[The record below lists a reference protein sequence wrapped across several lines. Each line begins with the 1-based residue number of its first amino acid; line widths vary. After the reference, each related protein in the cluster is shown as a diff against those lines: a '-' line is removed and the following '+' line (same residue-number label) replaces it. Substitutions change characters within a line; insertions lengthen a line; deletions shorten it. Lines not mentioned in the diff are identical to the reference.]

1 LAKVFTLTSRVDRL
15 EKDIENLRRDVAH
28 LSEIISQYSAK
39 IDVLVYAV
47 QSESDKTKMWVE
59 KELAKFER
67 RLPTGKEDE
76 K

>member
-1 LAKVFTLTSRVDRL
+1 LTDSKRITKNFKRELDRL
-15 EKDIENLRRDVAH
+15 TETVNKHA
-28 LSEIISQYSAK
+28 AK

-67 RLPTGKEDE
+67 RLPSGKEENE